1 MGRGPGYTSAVGE
14 PDLPPWHTP
23 WTCYQTWERQ
33 GLELV
38 LRQGPLVGLVGSEAA
53 VWAPVSSTLLVA
65 GP

>member
-1 MGRGPGYTSAVGE
+1 
-14 PDLPPWHTP
+14 
-23 WTCYQTWERQ
+23 
-33 GLELV
+33 LELV